1 MNAVVVGPARE
12 VAAAVL
18 VRVFTEDAFAS
29 AALDAELRRRPQL
42 DPRDVGLATELV
54 YGVLRTETMLDDRIA
69 ALAARRGYAS
79 DPFVFAHLLMG
90 AYQICFLDRVPVF
103 AVVSEAVA
111 GVSDRAG
118 ERVGGFANAVLRKL
132 ALEIE
137 EKGRPSLEDTIAASA
152 PGWLRGSLRRAIG
165 RAGASAY
172 LTAGPVPP
180 PIGLC
185 LAEGE
190 DRDAWLAQ
198 LREAAPH
205 ASIEPGG
212 VSPRAILV
220 RGAGDVRRLPGV
232 GERWIVQEEGAQ
244 IVALAAGAKPGE
256 QVLDACSGHGNKSW
270 LLAQHVSPGGAVDAS
285 DLHPA
290 KLEKLL
296 RGPPGRRV
304 RATYAIDWTVGSGDV
319 PADYDRVIVD
329 APCSGTGTLRR
340 RPEIGRKRE
349 AEDLAGLADLQTAIT
364 RQAATRVRD
373 GGSLLY
379 AVCSVLKEEAEEVV
393 ARLLAGEEGSS
404 ITLSPLPFEGE
415 LVRSLAGDGHLLRLL
430 PHVHG
435 TDGYFVASFR
445 VTKRAPTLG

>member
-18 VRVFTEDAFAS
+18 LRVFTEDAFAS
-29 AALDAELRRRPQL
+29 AALDAELKRRPQL

-54 YGVLRTETMLDDRIA
+54 YGVLRTEAMLDERIA

-79 DPFVFAHLLMG
+79 DPLVFAHLLMG

-103 AVVSEAVA
+103 AAVSEAVA
-111 GVSDRAG
+111 GVSERAG

-132 ALEIE
+132 AVEVE
-137 EKGRPSLEDTIAASA
+137 ARGRPSLEETIAAAA

-165 RAGASAY
+165 RAGATAY
-172 LTAGPVPP
+172 LSAGPVPP

-185 LAEGE
+185 LTEGE
-190 DRDAWLAQ
+190 DRDALIAE
-198 LREAAPH
+198 LRAAAPH

-244 IVALAAGAKPGE
+244 VVALAAGARPGE

-270 LLAQHVSPGGAVDAS
+270 LLAQQVAKGGAVDAS

-290 KLEKLL
+290 KLDKLL
-296 RGPPGRRV
+296 AGPPGKRV
-304 RATYAIDWTVGSGDV
+304 RSTFAIDWTVGSGDV
-319 PADYDRVIVD
+319 PEGYDRVIVD

-349 AEDLAGLADLQTAIT
+349 AEDLAGLADLQAAIT

-373 GGSLLY
+373 GGTLLY

-393 ARLLAGEEGSS
+393 TRLVKGSEGSGV
-404 ITLSPLPFEGE
+404 TLVPLPFESELLRTLAKGE
-415 LVRSLAGDGHLLRLL
+415 ATLRLL

-435 TDGYFVASFR
+435 TDGYFVANLR
-445 VTKRAPTLG
+445 VTKRG

>member
-29 AALDAELRRRPQL
+29 AALDAELKRRPQL

-54 YGVLRTETMLDDRIA
+54 YGVLRTETMLDDKIA
-69 ALAARRGYAS
+69 ALALRRGYAS
-79 DPFVFAHLLMG
+79 DPVVFAHLIMG

-111 GVSDRAG
+111 GVSERAG

-132 ALEIE
+132 AAQVEAQ
-137 EKGRPSLEDTIAASA
+137 GRPSLEDTIAASA

-180 PIGLC
+180 PLGLC
-185 LAEGE
+185 VAQGE
-190 DRDAWLAQ
+190 DRDALIAE
-198 LREAAPH
+198 LRLAAPH
-205 ASIEPGG
+205 ASIEAGG

-220 RGAGDVRRLPGV
+220 RGAGDVRRFPGL

-244 IVALAAGAKPGE
+244 VVALAVGAKPGE
-256 QVLDACSGHGNKSW
+256 QILDACSGHGNKSW
-270 LLAQHVSPGGAVDAS
+270 LLAQQVMPGGAVDGS
-285 DLHPA
+285 DLHPQKID
-290 KLEKLL
+290 KL
-296 RGPPGRRV
+296 RAGPPGKLV
-304 RATYAIDWTVGSGDV
+304 RATFMIDWTVGSGDV
-319 PADYDRVIVD
+319 PEGYDRVIVD

-373 GGSLLY
+373 GGTLIY
-379 AVCSVLKEEAEEVV
+379 AVCSVLKEESEDVLT
-393 ARLLAGEEGSS
+393 RLLADVEGSPF
-404 ITLSPLPFEGE
+404 TLTPLPFEDD
-415 LVRSLAGDGHLLRLL
+415 LLRSLAGGEPMLRLL

-435 TDGYFVASFR
+435 TDGYFVASL
-445 VTKRAPTLG
+445 RATRRG

>member
-1 MNAVVVGPARE
+1 LNVVVVGPARE

-18 VRVFTEDAFAS
+18 LRVFTEDAFAS
-29 AALDAELRRRPQL
+29 AALDAELKRRPQL

-54 YGVLRTETMLDDRIA
+54 YGVLRTEAMLDERIA

-79 DPFVFAHLLMG
+79 DPLVFAHLLMG

-132 ALEIE
+132 AVEVE
-137 EKGRPSLEDTIAASA
+137 AKGRPSLEETIAASA

-165 RAGASAY
+165 RAGATAY

-190 DRDAWLAQ
+190 DRDALIAE
-198 LREAAPH
+198 LRAAAPH

-212 VSPRAILV
+212 VSPRGILV

-244 IVALAAGAKPGE
+244 VVALAAGARPGE

-270 LLAQHVSPGGAVDAS
+270 LLAQQVAPGGAVDAS

-290 KLEKLL
+290 KLDKLL
-296 RGPPGRRV
+296 AGPPGKRV
-304 RATYAIDWTVGSGDV
+304 RSTFAIDWTVGAGDV
-319 PADYDRVIVD
+319 PENYDRVIVD

-349 AEDLAGLADLQTAIT
+349 AEDLAGLADLQASIT

-373 GGSLLY
+373 GGTLLY
-379 AVCSVLKEEAEEVV
+379 AVCSVLKEEAEDVV
-393 ARLLAGEEGSS
+393 ARLLVDVEGSPV
-404 ITLSPLPFEGE
+404 TLSPLPFEGD
-415 LVRSLAGDGHLLRLL
+415 LLRSLASGEPTLRLL

-435 TDGYFVASFR
+435 TDGYFVASLR
-445 VTKRAPTLG
+445 VTKRG

>member
-1 MNAVVVGPARE
+1 MNVVVVGPARE

-18 VRVFTEDAFAS
+18 LRVFTEDAFAS
-29 AALDAELRRRPQL
+29 AALDAELKRRPQL

-54 YGVLRTETMLDDRIA
+54 YGVLRTEAMLDERIA

-79 DPFVFAHLLMG
+79 DPLVFAHLLMG

-132 ALEIE
+132 AVEVE
-137 EKGRPSLEDTIAASA
+137 AKGRPSLEDTIAASA

-165 RAGASAY
+165 RAGATAY

-190 DRDAWLAQ
+190 DRDALIAE
-198 LREAAPH
+198 LRAAAPH

-212 VSPRAILV
+212 VSPRGILV

-244 IVALAAGAKPGE
+244 VVALAAGARPGE

-270 LLAQHVSPGGAVDAS
+270 LLAQQVAPGGAVDAS

-290 KLEKLL
+290 KLDKLL
-296 RGPPGRRV
+296 AGPPGKRV
-304 RATYAIDWTVGSGDV
+304 RSTFAIDWTVGAGDV
-319 PADYDRVIVD
+319 PENYDRVIVD

-373 GGSLLY
+373 GGTLLY
-379 AVCSVLKEEAEEVV
+379 AVCSVLKEEAEDVV
-393 ARLLAGEEGSS
+393 ARLLVDIEGSPV
-404 ITLSPLPFEGE
+404 TLSPHPFEGD
-415 LVRSLAGDGHLLRLL
+415 LLRSLASGEHTLRLL

-435 TDGYFVASFR
+435 TDGYFVASLR
-445 VTKRAPTLG
+445 VTKRG

>member
-18 VRVFTEDAFAS
+18 LRVFTEDAFAS
-29 AALDAELRRRPQL
+29 AALDAELKRRPQL

-54 YGVLRTETMLDDRIA
+54 YGVLRTEAMLDERIA

-79 DPFVFAHLLMG
+79 DPLVFTHLLMG

-111 GVSDRAG
+111 GVSERAG

-132 ALEIE
+132 AVEIE
-137 EKGRPSLEDTIAASA
+137 AKGRPSLEETIAASA

-165 RAGASAY
+165 RAGATAY

-190 DRDAWLAQ
+190 DRDALITE
-198 LREAAPH
+198 LRAAVPH

-220 RGAGDVRRLPGV
+220 RGAGDVRRLPGAS
-232 GERWIVQEEGAQ
+232 ERWIVQEEGAQ
-244 IVALAAGAKPGE
+244 VVALAAGAKPGE

-270 LLAQHVSPGGAVDAS
+270 LLAQHASPGGAVDAS

-290 KLEKLL
+290 KLDKLL
-296 RGPPGRRV
+296 AGPPGRRV
-304 RATYAIDWTVGSGDV
+304 RATFAIDWTVGSGDV
-319 PADYDRVIVD
+319 PEGYDRVIVD

-373 GGSLLY
+373 GGTLLY

-393 ARLLAGEEGSS
+393 ARLLADVEGSPV
-404 ITLSPLPFEGE
+404 TLSPLPFEND
-415 LVRSLAGDGHLLRLL
+415 LLRTLAGGEHTLRLL

-435 TDGYFVASFR
+435 TDGYFVASLR
-445 VTKRAPTLG
+445 VTKRS

>member
-18 VRVFTEDAFAS
+18 LRVFTEDAFAS
-29 AALDAELRRRPQL
+29 AALDAELKRRPQL

-54 YGVLRTETMLDDRIA
+54 YGVLRTEAMLDERIA

-79 DPFVFAHLLMG
+79 DPLVFAHLLMG

-111 GVSDRAG
+111 GVSERAG

-132 ALEIE
+132 SVEIE
-137 EKGRPSLEDTIAASA
+137 ARGRPSLEETIAASA

-165 RAGASAY
+165 RAGATAY

-190 DRDAWLAQ
+190 DRDALIAE
-198 LREAAPH
+198 LRAAAPH

-232 GERWIVQEEGAQ
+232 GDRWIVQEEGAQ
-244 IVALAAGAKPGE
+244 VVALAAGVKAGE

-270 LLAQHVSPGGAVDAS
+270 LLAQQAAPGGAVDAS

-290 KLEKLL
+290 KLDKLL
-296 RGPPGRRV
+296 AGPPGKRV
-304 RATYAIDWTVGSGDV
+304 RATFAIDWTVGAGNV
-319 PADYDRVIVD
+319 PEGYDRVIVD

-349 AEDLAGLADLQTAIT
+349 AEDLAGLADLQAAIT
-364 RQAATRVRD
+364 LQAATRVRD
-373 GGSLLY
+373 GGTLLY
-379 AVCSVLKEEAEEVV
+379 AVCSVLKEEAEDVV
-393 ARLLAGEEGSS
+393 ARLVAGAEGSPV
-404 ITLSPLPFEGE
+404 TLSPLPFESD
-415 LVRSLAGDGHLLRLL
+415 LLRTLAGEGHTLRLL

-435 TDGYFVASFR
+435 TDGYFVASLR
-445 VTKRAPTLG
+445 VTKHR

>member
-1 MNAVVVGPARE
+1 MNVVVVGPARE

-18 VRVFTEDAFAS
+18 LRVFTEDAFAS
-29 AALDAELRRRPQL
+29 AALDAELKRRPQL

-54 YGVLRTETMLDDRIA
+54 YGVLRTEAMLDERIA

-79 DPFVFAHLLMG
+79 DPLVFAHLLMG

-132 ALEIE
+132 AVEVE
-137 EKGRPSLEDTIAASA
+137 AKGRPSLEDTIAASA

-165 RAGASAY
+165 RAGATAY

-190 DRDAWLAQ
+190 DRDALIAE
-198 LREAAPH
+198 LRAAAPH

-212 VSPRAILV
+212 VSPRGILV

-244 IVALAAGAKPGE
+244 VVALAAGARPGE

-270 LLAQHVSPGGAVDAS
+270 LLAQQVAPGGAVDAS

-290 KLEKLL
+290 KLDKLL
-296 RGPPGRRV
+296 AGPPGKRV
-304 RATYAIDWTVGSGDV
+304 RSTFAIDWTVGAGDV
-319 PADYDRVIVD
+319 PENYDRVIVD

-373 GGSLLY
+373 GGTLLY
-379 AVCSVLKEEAEEVV
+379 AVCSVLKEEAEDVV
-393 ARLLAGEEGSS
+393 ARLLVDIEGSPV
-404 ITLSPLPFEGE
+404 TLSPLPFEGD
-415 LVRSLAGDGHLLRLL
+415 LLRSLASGEHTLRLL

-435 TDGYFVASFR
+435 TDGYFVASLR
-445 VTKRAPTLG
+445 VTKRG

>member
-1 MNAVVVGPARE
+1 LNAVAVGPARE

-18 VRVFTEDAFAS
+18 FRVFTEDAFAS
-29 AALDAELRRRPQL
+29 AALDAELKRRPQL

-54 YGVLRTETMLDDRIA
+54 YGVLRTEAMLDERIA

-79 DPFVFAHLLMG
+79 DPLVFAHLLMG

-111 GVSDRAG
+111 GVSERAG

-132 ALEIE
+132 AVEIE
-137 EKGRPSLEDTIAASA
+137 ARGRPSLEETIAASA

-165 RAGASAY
+165 RAAASAY

-190 DRDAWLAQ
+190 DRDALITE
-198 LREAAPH
+198 LRAAAPH
-205 ASIEPGG
+205 ATIEPGG

-244 IVALAAGAKPGE
+244 VVALAAGAKAGE

-270 LLAQHVSPGGAVDAS
+270 LLAQQVAPSGAVDAS

-290 KLEKLL
+290 KLDKLL
-296 RGPPGRRV
+296 AGPPGKRIRS
-304 RATYAIDWTVGSGDV
+304 TFAIDWTVGAGDV
-319 PADYDRVIVD
+319 PEGYDRVIVD

-340 RPEIGRKRE
+340 RPEIGRKRD

-373 GGSLLY
+373 GGTLLY

-393 ARLLAGEEGSS
+393 TRLVEGSVGEAV
-404 ITLSPLPFEGE
+404 TLTPLPFESEMLRALAPGE
-415 LVRSLAGDGHLLRLL
+415 HTLRLL

-435 TDGYFVASFR
+435 TDGYFVASLR
-445 VTKRAPTLG
+445 VTKRG